1 MAEMDERYMR
11 EALALARRSAEGGDV
26 PVGAVMVRDGEI
38 IAACGNARER
48 ERVATAHAECRAIE
62 AACRALGGWHL
73 TRCTLYV
80 TLEPCPMCA
89 GAAVNARVDRVVFG
103 ARDPKAG
110 AFGSALD
117 LNAFPLN
124 HHPAVEGGVLEADCA
139 ALLSAFFRE
148 KRLSERQAPRNADKL
163 PFANNDQNVKNS

>member
-1 MAEMDERYMR
+1 MSGFDERFMR
-11 EALALARRSAEGGDV
+11 EALALARESGEAGDV
-26 PVGAVMVRDGEI
+26 PVGAVMVRDGEV
-38 IAACGNARER
+38 IAAAGNARER
-48 ERVATAHAECRAIE
+48 ERVATAHAECRVIE

-117 LNAFPLN
+117 LNSFPLN
-124 HHPAVEGGVLEADCA
+124 HHPEVEGGVLADECA
-139 ALLSAFFRE
+139 GLLSAFFAE
-148 KRLSERQAPRNADKL
+148 KRAKDRKTAEAATDGD
-163 PFANNDQNVKNS
+163 AVNNDQNVKKP